1 MKNSAPRALLASFVA
16 AAMVVAGTT
25 SASAADGTPSPS
37 HDGEQFAAQLD
48 AALETQPDVYV
59 DTLGIPEGQVVVQD
73 GTVSAPSGG
82 EDAPFSLSI
91 DESSVFGLGAAGTT
105 VGDDFGVVVVDEGD
119 GAFRA
124 LFHIPTKDSPRDY
137 QFEVDAAFELIPLE
151 DGGITVR
158 TAAGDLAGTIAPPWA
173 VDSNG
178 VSVPTEYI
186 ISGNTVVQRVYPSVS
201 TAYPVVADPFW
212 IPALMVMAHL
222 TRHAIT
228 QAAAR
233 GVSQALI
240 KQVVQ
245 NGVKSA
251 GKKGTS
257 VFTQGK
263 GANKIRVVVDNKTG
277 NVITVTKG

>member
-1 MKNSAPRALLASFVA
+1 MATSTPKLLLASLVT
-16 AAMVVAGTT
+16 AAMVATGTT
-25 SASAADGTPSPS
+25 AANATESVSPENLVEA
-37 HDGEQFAAQLD
+37 HLE
-48 AALETQPDVYV
+48 AALDTQPDVRI
-59 DTLGIPEGQVVVQD
+59 DTAGIPEGQVVVQE
-73 GTVSAPSGG
+73 GTVSAPSS
-82 EDAPFSLSI
+82 DSSQPFSISL
-91 DESSVFGLGAAGTT
+91 ENSSLDDVGVSAAA
-105 VGDDFGVVVVDEGD
+105 VDDDISVAVTDEGD

-124 LFHIPTKDSPRDY
+124 LFHIADSNSPTEYRFD
-137 QFEVDAAFELIPLE
+137 VDAAFELIPLE

-158 TAAGDLAGTIAPPWA
+158 TADGDLAGTIAPPWA

-178 VSVPTEYI
+178 LDVLTDYTIV
-186 ISGNTVVQRVYPSVS
+186 GNTVIQRVHTTAS
-201 TAYPVVADPFW
+201 TAFPVVADPFW

-263 GANKIRVVVDNKTG
+263 GANKIRVVVDNKSG
-277 NVITVTKG
+277 NIITVTKG